1 MLDKSRYKKRYLI
14 LIIIIICLISGINA
28 NALEING
35 KMKVNKEYL
44 QELEKVHIKKVI
56 DGDTII
62 VTGKRKVR
70 FIGVDT
76 PEFKDSFYAKTA
88 TAYTKEKLLNKNVY
102 IEIGKEKYDK
112 FGRLLAYIYT
122 EDGRLFNAC
131 LLKDGHAMVLMIPP
145 NNKYIN
151 LMREMAAEARD
162 NERGLWEDLP
172 ILSWENAGDY
182 SGKMA
187 IIRGKII
194 ATYNSGK
201 AVFLNFN
208 KEYWHTFS
216 AVIFKSNLYRFKD
229 VPAEYYLNK
238 QVRIMG
244 KVREYKGAQEIII
257 KFPEQI
263 MVYR

>member
-1 MLDKSRYKKRYLI
+1 MLDKKIYKKYYLI
-14 LIIIIICLISGINA
+14 LIIIVICLIAGINVK
-28 NALEING
+28 ALELNENLQ
-35 KMKVNKEYL
+35 VNKEYL
-44 QELEKVHIKKVI
+44 KRLEKVHVEKVI

-70 FIGVDT
+70 LIGVDT

-102 IEIGKEKYDK
+102 IEIDKERYDK
-112 FGRLLAYIYT
+112 YNRLLAYIYT
-122 EDGRLFNAC
+122 ENGILFNAC
-131 LLKDGHAMVLMIPP
+131 LLQDGHAMLLILPP

-151 LMREMAAEARD
+151 LLRKMAAEARD

-172 ILSWENAGDY
+172 ILLWENAGDY

-187 IIRGKII
+187 IIRGKIV

-201 AVFLNFN
+201 AVFLNFD

-216 AVIFKSNLYRFKD
+216 AVIFTDNIYRFKEA
-229 VPAEYYLNK
+229 PAEYYLNK

-244 KVREYKGAQEIII
+244 KISEYKGTQEIII
-257 KFPEQI
+257 NYPEQI